1 MAFDTYSDLKA
12 EIALWLN
19 RQDLTTQ
26 IPSFVRL
33 AEARFS
39 RELLCRQQETRSTA
53 TLSEQFLALPTDFK
67 SMKQLQ
73 VNSDPVAPLLFVAAT
88 ELDKERQLISDV
100 AGKPRL
106 FSIIGSEIEFAP
118 VPDAEYEVE
127 MVYYAKITPLSD
139 SATSNWLLTD
149 HPDLYLYG
157 SLMQAAPYL
166 HDDERI
172 PVWAQLVEKM
182 MEEIRLSDER
192 ARAGNSPLRARIR
205 PYGC

>member
-1 MAFDTYSDLKA
+1 M
-12 EIALWLN
+12 
-19 RQDLTTQ
+19 
-26 IPSFVRL
+26 
-33 AEARFS
+33 S
-39 RELLCRQQETRSTA
+39 RELLCREQETRSTA
-53 TLSEQFLALPTDFK
+53 TLSAQFLAVPTDFK

-73 VNSDPVAPLLFVAAT
+73 INGTFTAPLLFVPAT
-88 ELDKERQLISDV
+88 ELDKIRRDRADA
-100 AGKPRL
+100 AGQPTC

-118 VPDAEYEVE
+118 VPDTDYEVE
-127 MVYYAKITPLSD
+127 MVYYATLTPLSVTV
-139 SATSNWLLTD
+139 ASNWALEK
-149 HPDLYLYG
+149 HPDLYLYA

-172 PVWAQLVEKM
+172 PVWAALVEKL